1 MNDYSFIE
9 PLVASE
15 ERTLPGDLIHFDFI
29 VYGFFMIE
37 SIENATSF
45 SINSKLI
52 FLVHLI

>member
-15 ERTLPGDLIHFDFI
+15 ERTLSGDLIHFDFI